1 VSDNLYM
8 AADEALAEAAF
19 RGGDFGAAERLY
31 ERALAEADDRGRRAR
46 AVGGL
51 GMTHHYR
58 NIGVL
63 LDGGTVSPE
72 AVDAEQDLMVES
84 LELWRSTDD
93 AAGTAAGLFGV
104 GLVHQVLRQDWAA
117 AMAYFWPAFGLAEA
131 VEDAGDLYG
140 CSEIHRHIG
149 FYYLVSDVRPREA
162 VRRLDRSLELRER
175 LGDPRRIPSGLVA
188 LGEAEL
194 AAGNRPRA
202 VELLTRAVAAA
213 RAAGLSPG
221 RIKDAED
228 ALSEA

>member
-1 VSDNLYM
+1 VDDLYG
-8 AADEALAEAAF
+8 AAGEALAEAAF
-19 RGGDFGAAERLY
+19 RGGDFGVAEGFY
-31 ERALAEADDRGRRAR
+31 QRALAAADDRVNRAR
-46 AVGGL
+46 ATGGL

-63 LDGGTVSPE
+63 LDGGTVSE
-72 AVDAEQDLMVES
+72 DAIQAEQDLMLES
-84 LELWRSTDD
+84 LELWRGTDD

-104 GLVHQVLRQDWAA
+104 GLVMQVLRQDWAA
-117 AMAYFWPAFGLAEA
+117 AMAYYWPAFGLAEA

-149 FYYLVSDVRPREA
+149 FYYLVEDVRPLEA
-162 VRRLDRSLELRER
+162 VRRLRRSLELRER

-188 LGEAEL
+188 LGQAEL
-194 AAGNRPRA
+194 AAGNRERA
-202 VELLTRAVAAA
+202 VELLTRAVAVA
-213 RAAGLSPG
+213 READLHPG